1 MIKMKVKINFTCYLI
16 SSLELLNV
24 RQYLW
29 VVVHMILPFLQT
41 INLMAE
47 FLVLS
52 ILVVLK
58 LLLKLLTL
66 PILKIILVFMPHKS
80 LSNLFVLVI
89 VARWLLV
96 QVLCP
101 WILHLQV
108 VFQALSLWVLVKSTV
123 NPVLVAHRRR
133 LIIVCVKRCLCA
145 ELCSQ
150 LPCFVVVWSW
160 VKIEIVTSVWN
171 LFSARKTF
179 QLCQKSLRWL
189 SIIQINIFVSTGW
202 SVKVQSEFIGT
213 WVVRLIRL
221 AGSIVDFNVHGVFIK
236 EIFIFGKE
244 LTGIDFCWT
253 WKIFQLSIFLRFNKV
268 WIVVFF
274 SQYFLR
280 FEERLNLA
288 LAFWLGFIAI
298 DCFSMLISNWWLDWW
313 AVRYLWNFL
322 KTCLAL
328 LVGIWNRLAGICRN
342 IETCFIAVE
351 TCKMSR
357 ALNDSRWKERLAFR
371 YFWLSKN

>member
-1 MIKMKVKINFTCYLI
+1 MIKMKVKINFTCYWI

-29 VVVHMILPFLQT
+29 VVVHMILPFLLET
-41 INLMAE
+41 FNLMAE

-58 LLLKLLTL
+58 LTLL
-66 PILKIILVFMPHKS
+66 ILKIILVFMAHKS
-80 LSNLFVLVI
+80 LSNLFVLV
-89 VARWLLV
+89 VSDPWLLV

-108 VFQALSLWVLVKSTV
+108 IFQALSLWVLVKSTV
-123 NPVLVAHRRR
+123 NAILVAQRRR

-145 ELCSQ
+145 ELWSQ

-160 VKIEIVTSVWN
+160 VKIKIATSVWN

-179 QLCQKSLRWL
+179 QLCQKSLWWL

-221 AGSIVDFNVHGVFIK
+221 AGSIVDLNVHGVFIK

-244 LTGIDFCWT
+244 LTGIDFCGT

-268 WIVVFF
+268 WIIVLF
-274 SQYFLR
+274 SRYFLR
-280 FEERLNLA
+280 F
-288 LAFWLGFIAI
+288 
-298 DCFSMLISNWWLDWW
+298 
-313 AVRYLWNFL
+313 
-322 KTCLAL
+322 
-328 LVGIWNRLAGICRN
+328 
-342 IETCFIAVE
+342 
-351 TCKMSR
+351 
-357 ALNDSRWKERLAFR
+357 
-371 YFWLSKN
+371 